1 MQWFSKIQ
9 QQAAE
14 AAEMLISSEAAEKA
28 RQLAVQATQHATV
41 LAQQATVKAQ
51 VRCSRAVIALGG
63 IASTPAK
70 PMLCKL
76 QEVAKEAMD
85 EAEKSISA
93 FRQKASGVRPS
104 AGTSLAKQC

>member
-1 MQWFSKIQ
+1 MQWFTKIQ

-51 VRCSRAVIALGG
+51 VRCSRAVIALG
-63 IASTPAK
+63 A
-70 PMLCKL
+70 
-76 QEVAKEAMD
+76 V
-85 EAEKSISA
+85 
-93 FRQKASGVRPS
+93 
-104 AGTSLAKQC
+104 

>member
-1 MQWFSKIQ
+1 MCLPILLASVHQAHLCRSPSIPVQWHVMQWFTKIQ

-51 VRCSRAVIALGG
+51 VRCSRAVIALG
-63 IASTPAK
+63 A
-70 PMLCKL
+70 
-76 QEVAKEAMD
+76 V
-85 EAEKSISA
+85 
-93 FRQKASGVRPS
+93 
-104 AGTSLAKQC
+104 